1 MQSCPPLS
9 RLVRRTSF
17 ETHKDDSTRNRG
29 QPRQHAA
36 LPPIEQ
42 TRHSD
47 GSNQPV
53 DCLSPSRAPRLTRV
67 GACKCIQYR
76 IRRTPTKS
84 RKSAWKSTTKHQ
96 LPQNLRRECTR
107 EDDPYESQWW
117 RDSLRNLAQD
127 CRADCPHLKA
137 ILVSDKCTGVLPID
151 EDIRKLKAQFRE
163 QGVSLL
169 IKGEHLVTP
178 IPAVQEWKRLTADCD
193 IVLNGMGRKSKMH
206 TLHIYNSHNNDC
218 LLHNRHGSYPG
229 LWQEIRVG
237 GRASAMGSR

>member
-1 MQSCPPLS
+1 VLANAFNTES
-9 RLVRRTSF
+9 
-17 ETHKDDSTRNRG
+17 EEH
-29 QPRQHAA
+29 
-36 LPPIEQ
+36 
-42 TRHSD
+42 
-47 GSNQPV
+47 
-53 DCLSPSRAPRLTRV
+53 
-67 GACKCIQYR
+67 
-76 IRRTPTKS
+76 
-84 RKSAWKSTTKHQ
+84 
-96 LPQNLRRECTR
+96 PQNHANLRGNLPLNISYLRVYIENAPERTIHMSPNGG
-107 EDDPYESQWW
+107 ET
-117 RDSLRNLAQD
+117 SLRNLAQD

-151 EDIRKLKAQFRE
+151 EDIRKLKAQFRK

-206 TLHIYNSHNNDC
+206 TLHIYDSHNNDC

-237 GRASAMGSR
+237 GRASAMGSG